1 MKNNMKTK
9 LSKQKPVLT
18 SILWA
23 LLILA
28 FYILGGVITQVNK
41 MNAANTK
48 LVDGLCIWGA
58 VLTAIIYIWKS
69 NYTFAEIGFKHIEK
83 GTIPIAL
90 YFLPAAVMEIIG
102 FTVGFNFNIKYLFAT
117 IFCTVAVGFAEEIYF
132 RGIIFKTLEI
142 KGIKKAIIISS
153 AIFGVMHAGNIVG
166 GADIFY
172 TCIQI
177 VFAFAFGIVFVEIFY
192 FTKSLIPII
201 IWHFVH
207 DCLTYIENT
216 PTTQTT
222 IILGGIQT
230 LILVIYAVYMWRK
243 IGKECNQAVS
253 TNF

>member
-1 MKNNMKTK
+1 MKTK
-9 LSKQKPVLT
+9 LSKRKPVLT

-28 FYILGGVITQVNK
+28 FYILGGAITQVNK

-48 LVDGLCIWGA
+48 FVDGLCIWGA
-58 VLTAIIYIWKS
+58 VLTAIICIWKS
-69 NYTFAEIGFKHIEK
+69 DYTFTEIGFKHIEK
-83 GTIPIAL
+83 EAIPIIL
-90 YFLPAAVMEIIG
+90 YFLPAVAMEIIG

-132 RGIIFKTLEI
+132 RGIIFKILET

-153 AIFGVMHAGNIVG
+153 AIFGIMHIGNIVG
-166 GADIFY
+166 GDDIFY
-172 TCIQI
+172 TSLQI

-192 FTKSLIPII
+192 FTKSLIPVI

-207 DCLTYIENT
+207 DCLTFVENT
-216 PTTQTT
+216 PATQTT

-243 IGKECNQAVS
+243 IDKKCHLTVEL
-253 TNF
+253 